1 MATANAAAGPA
12 GPAAVPS
19 LTGVRILQLGG
30 ADSAAQLCGRLLA
43 GAGAEVTAADEGPDP
58 VGGDAH
64 AAYERDRRYQGQQGR
79 RLQPADL
86 AGLVKQADIVLAD
99 QDWAS
104 RLAAAGL
111 GLDDLTVA
119 QPQLVVVALT
129 PYGLSGPLAGHAASD
144 LLLQAVTGI
153 AMTNGYDGEPPLQAG
168 VPIPTM
174 AAAAFAASAVV
185 AALIE
190 RQRSGQGQL
199 IDVALYD
206 SALCCL
212 GTLLPTVFR
221 TGRHLRRIGN
231 RHTMGAPWNAYP
243 TSDGWV
249 VITTMGETLW
259 RKVAALTGQD
269 GLADDPRF
277 ADTVDRVANVEEL
290 DEIISG
296 WTRKSTTEQILDQCA
311 GQEVPAGR
319 IPTLTEALRDTQ
331 LRSRPVLAAG
341 ENGWL
346 FPGPLPSARDTDPV
360 GERPPPAPPA
370 TPDPGLETLPL
381 NGVRVLELGAFT
393 AGPLAGRLLGALG
406 ADVLKIE
413 PPKGEN
419 CRSLAERVDGS
430 SYLFHLNNTDKRGAV
445 ADLTVPEDRRRVQA
459 LAADA
464 DVLLT
469 NLSDGVLT
477 AAGLDEP
484 ALRPLAPGLIYC
496 AISAYGHTGPLAG
509 RKAFDSV
516 IQAHAGAMALT
527 GWPSDA
533 PLKAAISWADVM
545 SAALATFGV
554 VCALYTRPSTGRGRT
569 IDLALLDAVAWS
581 TQLRWAEAVVD
592 DAEPSRLGN
601 GHQTDAPHGVYPC
614 ADGWLSL
621 HATSDD
627 QWQPLAGLLDDD
639 RAGPDLA
646 TAASRR
652 ARSSIVD
659 DAISEW
665 TATRTVAEAV
675 FALGQAGVPA
685 EPVQDLPAV
694 VAHPHTSARGMLI
707 EQHTPNGHRLTVLGT
722 PWKFSRS
729 PVRVRRPAPGLGQ
742 QELTW

>member
-1 MATANAAAGPA
+1 MTTANATAGAA
-12 GPAAVPS
+12 AAAAEPS
-19 LTGVRILQLGG
+19 LTGVRILELGG
-30 ADSAAQLCGRLLA
+30 MDSAAQLCGRLLA
-43 GAGAEVTAADEGPDP
+43 DAGADVTAADEGSGPP
-58 VGGDAH
+58 GGDRH
-64 AAYERDRRYQGQQGR
+64 AAYEWHRRYHGQR
-79 RLQPADL
+79 ALRLRPADL
-86 AGLVKQADIVLAD
+86 APLAEQADVVLAD
-99 QDWAS
+99 QDWVS
-104 RLAAAGL
+104 RLAAAGHR
-111 GLDDLTVA
+111 LDDLTA
-119 QPQLVVVALT
+119 GQPGLVVAALT
-129 PYGLSGPLAGHAASD
+129 PYGLTGPLAGHAASD

-174 AAAAFAASAVV
+174 AAAAFGASAVV
-185 AALIE
+185 AALVE
-190 RQRSGQGQL
+190 RQRSGRGQL
-199 IDVALYD
+199 IDVSGYD
-206 SALCCL
+206 AALCCL

-249 VITTMGETLW
+249 VITTMGQTLW
-259 RKVAALTGQD
+259 HKVAALTGQD

-277 ADTVDRVANVEEL
+277 ADPVDRVANVEEL
-290 DEIISG
+290 DEIISR
-296 WTRKSTTEQILDQCA
+296 WTRKSTTGQILDQCA
-311 GQEVPAGR
+311 GQDVPAGR
-319 IPTLTEALRDTQ
+319 IPTLTEALQDIQ

-341 ENGWL
+341 EDGRP

-360 GERPPPAPPA
+360 GDRPSAAPDDPE
-370 TPDPGLETLPL
+370 PGLDTLPL
-381 NGVRVLELGAFT
+381 DGVRVLELGAFT

-406 ADVLKIE
+406 ADVLKVE

-419 CRSLAERVDGS
+419 CRSLTERVDGS
-430 SYLFHLNNTDKRGAV
+430 GYLFHLNNTDKRGAV
-445 ADLTVPEDRRRVQA
+445 ADLTAPEDRQRVQA
-459 LAADA
+459 LAAGA

-477 AAGLDEP
+477 AAGLDEA
-484 ALRPLAPGLIYC
+484 ALRPAAPGLIYC

-527 GWPSDA
+527 GWPSGA

-554 VCALYTRPSTGRGRT
+554 VCALYARPSTGRGRT

-581 TQLRWAEAVVD
+581 TQLRWAEAVVG

-621 HATSDD
+621 HVTSDD
-627 QWQPLAGLLDDD
+627 QWQSLAGLLDDD
-639 RAGPDLA
+639 RADPDLA
-646 TAASRR
+646 TAAGRR

-665 TATRTVAEAV
+665 TATRTATEAV
-675 FALGQAGVPA
+675 TALSQAGVPA
-685 EPVQDLPAV
+685 GPVQDLPAV